1 MPQRCPRSETFCM
14 RSWNT
19 TNKKNAY
26 LNIICPIITK
36 GNYQDKNQEI
46 SSIKS
51 HTHHLAG
58 TLNNPNTLQNE

>member
-1 MPQRCPRSETFCM
+1 MLH
-14 RSWNT
+14 
-19 TNKKNAY
+19 AY
-26 LNIICPIITK
+26 AYKEANPNIICPIITK

-46 SSIKS
+46 SSIKG